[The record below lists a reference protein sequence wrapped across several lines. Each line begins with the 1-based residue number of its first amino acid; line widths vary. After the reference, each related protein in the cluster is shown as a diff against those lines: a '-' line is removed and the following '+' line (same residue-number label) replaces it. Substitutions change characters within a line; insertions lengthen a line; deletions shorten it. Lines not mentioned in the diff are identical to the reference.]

1 MRVVHVPF
9 GYYPDAVGGT
19 EAYVAELARG
29 LRVRGVDSVVAA
41 PAGSLGA
48 HRYDHDG
55 TPVYRFAMSPT
66 DDVGELYG
74 EGDPDAASAVSR
86 ILDEVRAD
94 VLHLHAFT
102 RAASLRLARTARRQ
116 GLPVVFT
123 YHTPTAS
130 CVRGTLLREGRETC
144 DGALIGQRCTAC
156 LLESR
161 GVPLAARKA
170 LSRAPAAFGSA
181 IAAAGVGGR
190 WATALRARGLVDA
203 RHHAF
208 RQLLSDANAIVA
220 VCEWV
225 RALLLRA
232 GAPPARLMLSRQG
245 TPAHTP
251 PRPQRPRS
259 AGDPLRMGF
268 VGRLHRSKG
277 VHVVVAA
284 LVGNRALPMTLDVY
298 GIVEDAYGERYRD
311 ELRAMAA
318 DDPRIRFCA
327 PLPRGRVVDTLADYD
342 LTVVPSQWLET
353 GPLVVLESFAAGV
366 PVVGSNLGGI
376 AELVRHD
383 RDGWLVR
390 YDDPGAWSSALQR
403 FASERAHVERLR
415 GGVERP
421 RSTDDV
427 ARDMVAVYESV
438 APAAARRGFHDTAG
452 IA

>member
-29 LRVRGVDSVVAA
+29 LRACGVDSVVAA
-41 PAGSLGA
+41 PAGSLGVD
-48 HRYDHDG
+48 RYEHDG
-55 TPVYRFAMSPT
+55 TPVHRFAMSPT
-66 DDVGELYG
+66 DDVAELYG
-74 EGDPDAASAVSR
+74 EGDRDAATTVAR

-102 RAASLRLARTARRQ
+102 RAASLHLARAARRQ
-116 GLPVVFT
+116 GVPVVFT

-130 CVRGTLLREGRETC
+130 CVRGTLLRDGRETC

-161 GVPLAARKA
+161 GVPLAARTA

-181 IAAAGVGGR
+181 IAAAGATGR
-190 WATALRARGLVDA
+190 WATALRARELIDA
-203 RHHAF
+203 RHDAF
-208 RQLLSDANAIVA
+208 RQLLSEANAIVA

-232 GAPPARLMLSRQG
+232 GAHPARLILSRQG
-245 TPAHTP
+245 TPAHP
-251 PRPQRPRS
+251 PPLPRRPWS
-259 AGDPLRMGF
+259 AGEALRTAF
-268 VGRLHRSKG
+268 VGRLHSSKG
-277 VHVVVAA
+277 VHVVIAA
-284 LVGNRALPMTLDVY
+284 LVGTRALPITLDVY
-298 GIVEDAYGERYRD
+298 GIVQDAEAERYRD
-311 ELRAMAA
+311 QLRAMAA
-318 DDPRIRFCA
+318 ADPRIRFCT
-327 PLPRGRVVDTLADYD
+327 PLPRERVVDTLADYD

-390 YDDPGAWSSALQR
+390 NDPRAWSSALVR
-403 FASERAHVERLR
+403 FASDRAHVERLR
-415 GGVERP
+415 VGVERP

-438 APAAARRGFHDTAG
+438 APAAARRGFRDTAG